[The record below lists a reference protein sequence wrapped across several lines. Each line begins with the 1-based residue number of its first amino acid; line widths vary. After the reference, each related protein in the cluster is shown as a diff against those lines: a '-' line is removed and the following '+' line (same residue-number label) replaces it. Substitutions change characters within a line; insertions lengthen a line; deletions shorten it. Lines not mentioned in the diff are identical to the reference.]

1 MRTVAPPAA
10 IPGPDAGYQ
19 ATLDQV
25 GAAADSIR
33 RQVAAAR
40 HADPGHRTPVL
51 ADLAA
56 HLQAACEQLQEQ
68 LRRHADDGWPPLPP
82 TDEAP

>member
-1 MRTVAPPAA
+1 MRTVAPSAA
-10 IPGPDAGYQ
+10 IPSPDAGYQ
-19 ATLDQV
+19 AMLDQV
-25 GAAADSIR
+25 AAAADSIR
-33 RQVAAAR
+33 RQVASAR
-40 HADPGHRTPVL
+40 YAEPNRRTPVL

-56 HLQAACEQLQEQ
+56 HLHTAAEQLQEQ